1 MQRGL
6 EFVRGVG
13 GEFLA
18 DQRGLFKFFPVPGEL
33 FVLVVQTP
41 QQRQDLFISFLVGVF
56 KRRVQVQFIDGLDNP
71 LGKAGGQKKRD
82 RKEHRDTQGKRQDE
96 MKEQSPDRRLRDG
109 ETKDRSVRESL
120 GCVQLPLKQGRR
132 IAAALSVTDLER
144 LADLLP
150 LQMVRHDMR
159 IRLVVVQN
167 GPVGS
172 DPCDAEIRVSQP
184 VKIVLSVEGNSL
196 GDKLGFTPQLLEL
209 FICEVIVQKYRSE
222 TERYGQS
229 GEKNEPDGTEYFA
242 PHEMIPA
249 LSMLSEPVADSADS
263 ADSLAAL
270 AELGAQS
277 ADVYVHSPCLAGII
291 LVPDRGE
298 ELVAGKYKAGVF
310 Q

>member
-1 MQRGL
+1 
-6 EFVRGVG
+6 
-13 GEFLA
+13 
-18 DQRGLFKFFPVPGEL
+18 
-33 FVLVVQTP
+33 
-41 QQRQDLFISFLVGVF
+41 
-56 KRRVQVQFIDGLDNP
+56 
-71 LGKAGGQKKRD
+71 
-82 RKEHRDTQGKRQDE
+82 

-209 FICEVIVQKYRSE
+209 FICEVIVQKYRGK

-242 PHEMIPA
+242 PHKMIPA
-249 LSMLSEPVADSADS
+249 LSMLSEPIADSADS
-263 ADSLAAL
+263 ADRLAAL
-270 AELGAQS
+270 AEFGAQS
-277 ADVYVHSPCLAGII
+277 ADVHVHSPCLAGII
-291 LVPDRGE
+291 LVPDGGE